1 MPLGDPLAPSS
12 TTRRPITIGL
22 AASLAAALLVVI
34 SIADENDKATLT
46 TPEYLESS
54 TSAAVRSTSTPRE
67 VVSRLREILRIR
79 EAAYRSRN
87 PDLLRSIYSSDCPCL
102 ASDEKAIYELLQRA
116 YMWDEIETSIEIR
129 RVTRFHER
137 LWTVTALFRSEA
149 LRIETENGKLIREE
163 PEGSDLFEFTLVK
176 PRDAHRWLLG
186 RASVV
191 EG

>member
-1 MPLGDPLAPSS
+1 
-12 TTRRPITIGL
+12 
-22 AASLAAALLVVI
+22 
-34 SIADENDKATLT
+34 
-46 TPEYLESS
+46 
-54 TSAAVRSTSTPRE
+54 
-67 VVSRLREILRIR
+67 
-79 EAAYRSRN
+79 
-87 PDLLRSIYSSDCPCL
+87 L